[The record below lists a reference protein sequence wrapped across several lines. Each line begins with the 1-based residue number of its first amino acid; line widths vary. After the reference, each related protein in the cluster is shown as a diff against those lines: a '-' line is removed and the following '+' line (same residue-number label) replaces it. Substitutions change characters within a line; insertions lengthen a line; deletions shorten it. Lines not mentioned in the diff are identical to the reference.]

1 MRLIK
6 FFCGVILTSLLLNC
20 GGGNDKKDIVTPPNP
35 PVVSKYGIFRNLK
48 AANTVAPLVE
58 QASVNQSLTM
68 SFPREGHKAIML
80 NDGRVM
86 LIGGEIIRQGEYPTV
101 SIADFFDPVSE
112 RFSPSTTNA
121 LMLHKYDSV
130 DRFSIVKITD
140 GLYAGK
146 VLLIGGVIAN
156 NNGVIEIYDPTTD
169 SYEMPN
175 DSKTILNSGL
185 GFSVDQAFWLG
196 DNKVLLCGNH
206 YYGESVN
213 TPFMILNLATWTVSN
228 VPNSPSNIWGE
239 YIKAPD
245 GNIIAISGVDQVS
258 YTEVTDNGVYRF
270 NVTDFSV
277 TKIGTINKARG
288 AFGLAL
294 FGNKLGIYGGVTGRS
309 VNGNAVATN
318 SVEVY
323 DLTTNLSTNSTSLIA
338 ARFFQSSIM
347 LQNGFVLN
355 AGGCNFD
362 GQTVSSEFVHN
373 PISGESGSTG
383 TLNTPRRFY
392 SAVTLNNGMILI
404 SGGETGNQIDGAN
417 DKLNTAEI
425 YDPQSKLIISFT
437 TDHVSVR
444 GTLQFTS
451 NYANGVDWSCDA
463 GAIDASGLF
472 KPKITGLARIKAT
485 AKDNPNLSAEVEIV
499 VE

>member
-1 MRLIK
+1 MVA
-6 FFCGVILTSLLLNC
+6 CSN
-20 GGGNDKKDIVTPPNP
+20 GGTKESPKPNP
-35 PVVSKYGIFRNLK
+35 PVVNTKYGVFRNLK
-48 AANTVAPLVE
+48 AATTIAPLVE

-80 NDGRVM
+80 DDGRVM
-86 LIGGEIIRQGEYPTV
+86 LIGGEIVRQGEYPTA
-101 SIADFFDPVSE
+101 SIADFFDPVAE

-121 LMLHKYDSV
+121 LILHKYTSV
-130 DRFSIVKITD
+130 DRFSMVKILD

-156 NNGVIEIYDPTTD
+156 GNGVIEFYNPTTGG
-169 SYEMPN
+169 YEMPEA
-175 DSKTILNSGL
+175 SKAILNSGL

-196 DNKVLLCGNH
+196 NNKVLLCGNH

-213 TPFMILNLATWTVSN
+213 TPFMILDLATWVVN
-228 VPNSPSNIWGE
+228 DVPNSPSNIWGE
-239 YIKAPD
+239 YIKTSD
-245 GNIIAISGVDQVS
+245 GNIIAVSGVDKVS

-270 NVTDFSV
+270 NVSDFSV

-294 FGNKLGIYGGVTGRS
+294 FDNKLGIYGGVTGRS

-323 DLTTNLSTNSTSLIA
+323 DLSTNLSSNSTSLIA

-392 SAVTLNNGMILI
+392 SAVTLNNGMVLI

-425 YDPQSKLIISFT
+425 YDPQSKIIVSFT
-437 TDHVSVR
+437 TDHVSIG
-444 GTLQFTS
+444 GTLQFNS
-451 NYANGVDWSCDA
+451 SYSGGVNWSCTN
-463 GAIDASGLF
+463 GTISETGLF
-472 KPKITGLARIKAT
+472 SPKAAGPANIKAT
-485 AKDNPNLSAEVEIV
+485 AKDNANLFAEVEII